1 MMFSGSSAAIVEDEA
16 MGVENEAG
24 DIVCN
29 ETNTSLWKLQKLE
42 EVINAKKNKYSC
54 LEYRYFTPN
63 VNRNELAIFK
73 FQEYQIV
80 KVIIP

>member
-42 EVINAKKNKYSC
+42 EVINTKK
-54 LEYRYFTPN
+54 
-63 VNRNELAIFK
+63 
-73 FQEYQIV
+73 
-80 KVIIP
+80 